1 MRAAVVLRKTVM
13 TSEKK
18 NRKEAEETADRQEQR
33 IKLQMK
39 GEMNMA
45 DIIIQDMQSLREMI
59 ENELSDGTVIR
70 ISFGEG
76 DEENGRAEESGNESG
91 SAGK

>member
-1 MRAAVVLRKTVM
+1 M

-18 NRKEAEETADRQEQR
+18 NRKEAAETADRQEQR

-59 ENELSDGTVIR
+59 ENELSDGTIIR
-70 ISFGEG
+70 ISFGEE

>member
-1 MRAAVVLRKTVM
+1 
-13 TSEKK
+13 
-18 NRKEAEETADRQEQR
+18 
-33 IKLQMK
+33 
-39 GEMNMA
+39 MA

-59 ENELSDGTVIR
+59 ENELSDGTIIR
-70 ISFGEG
+70 ISFGEE